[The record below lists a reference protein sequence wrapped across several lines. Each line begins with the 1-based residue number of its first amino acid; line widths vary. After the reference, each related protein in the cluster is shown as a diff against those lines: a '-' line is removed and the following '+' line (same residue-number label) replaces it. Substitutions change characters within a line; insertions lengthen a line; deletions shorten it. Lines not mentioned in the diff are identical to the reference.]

1 MSKRKVKLPLD
12 HNGVPINIDDWLM
25 FDDGPFH
32 VDVLNYYGKGVVAA
46 VGCCWTA
53 EDENGNIC
61 DNLSAGCVVG
71 RRDA

>member
-12 HNGVPINIDDWLM
+12 RSGTPINIGDWLM

-32 VDVLNYYGKGVVAA
+32 VDTLTYYGKGLEPAI
-46 VGCCWTA
+46 GGCWTA
-53 EDENGNIC
+53 EDEDGNIC
-61 DNLSAGCVVG
+61 DNLSAGRVIE